1 VVSGLH
7 AYRAGMIMKLTEKT
21 QELNAA
27 LLKILEKDNSIKRL
41 SKQLESK
48 PFASIPFLPFF

>member
-1 VVSGLH
+1 
-7 AYRAGMIMKLTEKT
+7 MKLTEKT